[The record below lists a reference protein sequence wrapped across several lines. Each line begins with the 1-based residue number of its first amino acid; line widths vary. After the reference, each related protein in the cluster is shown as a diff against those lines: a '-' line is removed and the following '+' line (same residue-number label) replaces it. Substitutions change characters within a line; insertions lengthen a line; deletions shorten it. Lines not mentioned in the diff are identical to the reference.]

1 MTDTTEEA
9 TETTTE
15 TKDYQKLY
23 EETERE
29 KAAVL
34 AKNAELLSEKRKAQ
48 QKAEEAEA
56 EKAKLKDEKL
66 LKDGKYEELYKSA
79 EEQKRIYKEKM
90 DAIDNERGR
99 ERVKVESLR
108 LASQLADGVNAELL
122 SEFIERRIK
131 YSQDAFRVLDL
142 NGGLTVSTLDDL
154 KREFETSDRYKA
166 LLRGSKASGGNASGS
181 GSGSSGTSSGQI
193 VKRHVFQTWSAEKKM
208 KFMTSGGKTEK

>member
-1 MTDTTEEA
+1 MTDNTEAA
-9 TETTTE
+9 TDTKTTT
-15 TKDYQKLY
+15 DYQKLY
-23 EETERE
+23 EDGEKE

-34 AKNAELLSEKRKAQ
+34 AKNAELLSEKKKAQ
-48 QKAEEAEA
+48 QKYDEAEA

-90 DAIDNERGR
+90 EALDNERGR
-99 ERVKVESLR
+99 ERVRTEALR

-131 YSQDAFRVLDL
+131 YSEDAFRVLDPH
-142 NGGLTVSTLDDL
+142 GGLTVSTLDDL
-154 KREFETSDRYKA
+154 KREFELSDRYKA

-181 GSGSSGTSSGQI
+181 GSGSSGNSSGQV
-193 VKRHVFQTWSAEKKM
+193 VKRHVFETWTAAKKM
-208 KFMTSGGKTEK
+208 KFMTDGGKTER